1 MLAVRVRRIELPTTA
16 WKAVVLPLNY
26 TRGKLKFH
34 NPITTDKNFNLQSK
48 SPRRGSYSVV
58 GNNLYF
64 LRNDITSVTR
74 LV

>member
-1 MLAVRVRRIELPTTA
+1 
-16 WKAVVLPLNY
+16 
-26 TRGKLKFH
+26 LKFH